1 MYILSMKTKRLITFY
16 SLDTLKTLESMADEQ
31 GYTTLTAFVN
41 SFFTNLIE
49 QKPMQVLNAHF
60 SHEKQLGIQVYASS
74 DKKAKN
80 TNNKTKQ
87 TNLN

>member
-1 MYILSMKTKRLITFY
+1 MYILTMKTKRLITFY
-16 SLDTLKTLESMADEQ
+16 SLDTLKTLESMANEQ

-60 SHEKQLGIQVYASS
+60 SHEKQLGLSLDASS
-74 DKKAKN
+74 GKRAKN
-80 TNNKTKQ
+80 SLKSG
-87 TNLN
+87 

>member
-16 SLDTLKTLESMADEQ
+16 SRETLKTLESMADEQ

-49 QKPMQVLNAHF
+49 QKQMQVLNAHF
-60 SHEKQLGIQVYASS
+60 SQEKQLGLSLDVSIA
-74 DKKAKN
+74 KRAKN
-80 TNNKTKQ
+80 SLKSG
-87 TNLN
+87 